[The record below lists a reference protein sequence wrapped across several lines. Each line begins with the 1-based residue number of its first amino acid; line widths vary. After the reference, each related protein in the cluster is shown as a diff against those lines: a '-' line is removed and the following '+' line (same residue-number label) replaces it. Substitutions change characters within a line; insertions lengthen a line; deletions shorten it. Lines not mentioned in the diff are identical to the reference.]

1 MRLRMIPRDRA
12 DDCRPERPPLL
23 PGGGAGIRA
32 TGARRATGRRRRSKA
47 SRIGGT
53 RLETRGR
60 LEELLAEQPPS
71 LVQVLRLD
79 PMLLTNTAHL
89 APYPDLAAFLA
100 QHPEIAVNP
109 RFYVGDARASGPEY
123 SRTQT
128 INAIEEMGAGIGVFL
143 FFMTALGVVTHVGRS
158 ILEHRRWLQ
167 ATKVQTDAHAKLVDR
182 LASNEDLM
190 AYVQSP
196 AGQRFLSATLAVG
209 DETRAP
215 AAPIGRILT
224 STQIGVVGAFAG
236 LGLWVAKGNVIE
248 DVAQPLQVIATLA
261 IALWRRF
268 RDLGG
273 DLVRP
278 LAPARLD
285 SDAVL
290 KCVT

>member
-1 MRLRMIPRDRA
+1 MRLRTILATVLMTAALSGLPPSRVA
-12 DDCRPERPPLL
+12 AQASAPQAPAAPRPPAAQQ
-23 PGGGAGIRA
+23 GVQD
-32 TGARRATGRRRRSKA
+32 RRNA
-47 SRIGGT
+47 
-53 RLETRGR
+53 LETRGR

-79 PMLLTNTAHL
+79 PMLLTNTAYL

-248 DVAQPLQVIATLA
+248 EVAQPLQVIATLA
-261 IALWRRF
+261 IALGVGFVISAGISFALSRQ
-268 RDLGG
+268 LG
-273 DLVRP
+273 LIRTP
-278 LAPARLD
+278 SSNA
-285 SDAVL
+285 
-290 KCVT
+290 